1 MGFGIQL
8 YSLRDVIKEDVAGTL
23 KKVGKMG
30 YTEVEFAG
38 YYDLKAAEMKKILD
52 DSGLKAVSAHVGVD
66 GVGKDLDAQIEYNLA
81 IGSKNI
87 VLASGGMQTADDVK
101 KIAEL
106 LSNAAEKGA
115 KSGVTIGYH
124 NHDYEF
130 TRMAGNKRF
139 IDLLAEETDKKV
151 TFEFDV
157 YWVTFA
163 GADPMD
169 YVKKYAG
176 REVLM
181 HLKELAIIN
190 GEKKNVELG
199 DGIIDF
205 KSLITTGKQIG
216 IKHFIV
222 EQEGYTMPV
231 LDSCARSAQGLLKL
245 GLF

>member
-8 YSLRDVIKEDVAGTL
+8 YSLRDVIKDDVAGTL
-23 KKVGKMG
+23 KKVGEMG

-38 YYDLKAAEMKKILD
+38 YYGLKPAEMAKLLD
-52 DSGLKAVSAHVGVD
+52 DSGLKAVSTHVGPD
-66 GVGKDLDAQIEYNLA
+66 GVGKDFDMQMEYNLA
-81 IGSKNI
+81 VGSTNI
-87 VLASGGMQTADDVK
+87 VLASGGMETADDVK

-115 KSGVTIGYH
+115 KSGVKVGYH
-124 NHDYEF
+124 NHAYEF
-130 TRMAGNKRF
+130 ERMAGSKRF
-139 IDLLAEETDKKV
+139 IDLLAEESDPRV

-157 YWVTFA
+157 YWVKFA
-163 GADPMD
+163 GVDPME

-181 HLKELAIIN
+181 HMKELGIVN

-231 LDSCARSAQGLLKL
+231 LDSCARSAQGVLKL

>member
-8 YSLRDVIKEDVAGTL
+8 YSLREIIAKDVAGTL
-23 KKVGKMG
+23 KKVAKMG

-52 DSGLKAVSAHVGVD
+52 DSGLTAVSAHVGPD
-66 GVGKDLDAQIEYNLA
+66 GVGENLDAEIEYNLA
-81 IGSKNI
+81 VGSKNI
-87 VLASGGMQTADDVK
+87 VLASGGMETADDVK
-101 KIAEL
+101 RIAEL
-106 LSNAAEKGA
+106 LSDAAEKGA
-115 KSGVTIGYH
+115 KYGVTIGYH

-130 TRMAGNKRF
+130 TRRAGNKRF
-139 IDLLAEETDKKV
+139 VDLLAEETDKKV

-163 GADPMD
+163 GADPME

-181 HLKELAIIN
+181 HLKELAVVD

-199 DGIIDF
+199 DGVIDF

-231 LDSCARSAQGLLKL
+231 LDSCARSARGILKL
-245 GLF
+245 GVL

>member
-8 YSLRDVIKEDVAGTL
+8 YSLRDVIKDDVAGTF
-23 KKVGKMG
+23 KKVGQMG

-38 YYDLKAAEMKKILD
+38 YYGLKPAEMNKLLD
-52 DSGLKAVSAHVGVD
+52 DSGLKAVSTHVGVD
-66 GVGKDLDAQIEYNLA
+66 GVGKNLDAEIEYNLA
-81 IGSKNI
+81 VGNTNI
-87 VLASGGMQTADDVK
+87 VLAGGGMETAEDVK

-115 KSGVTIGYH
+115 KNGLKVGYH
-124 NHDYEF
+124 NHAYEF
-130 TRMAGNKRF
+130 ERTAGDKRF
-139 IDLLAEETDKKV
+139 IDLLAEESDPRV

-157 YWVTFA
+157 YWVKFA
-163 GADPMD
+163 GVDPME

-181 HLKELAIIN
+181 HLKELAVVN

-231 LDSCARSAQGLLKL
+231 LDSCARSAQGLIKL